1 MSHRRW
7 HCRNRACPAPHGA
20 VLGRVTDDGSL
31 VLDSA
36 TSDFKIYMD
45 TRRVHVV
52 CPACGTEREFR
63 GAAVFSG
70 RS

>member
-7 HCRNRACPAPHGA
+7 ICHNPDCPARHGA

-31 VLDSA
+31 VLEPGA
-36 TSDFKIYMD
+36 GFRIYMD
-45 TRRVHVV
+45 TRRAHVV
-52 CPACGTEREFR
+52 CPVCGTEREFR